1 MARPRRLPQFDYTGV
16 QRYFLT
22 ICTLNRATHFV
33 AADAVKL
40 VVDQI
45 LLVAEQEAMAIPVY
59 LLMPDH
65 AHLLVDGEHDGSDL
79 NMFIKLA
86 KQHSGYEFKKKYRKH
101 LWQDGYYEHVLR
113 DAEKTEE
120 VIEYIVSN
128 PVRSKLAENP
138 QDYPYWGSTVHTR
151 KEILEFIGWASH
163 RYKPPWRE

>member
-1 MARPRRLPQFDYTGV
+1 MSRPRRLPHFDYLGV

-22 ICTLNRATHFV
+22 ICTLDRARYFI
-33 AADAVKL
+33 AADPVKL

-45 LLVAEQEAMAIPVY
+45 LRIAVQEAMAIPVY

-65 AHLLVDGEHDGSDL
+65 AHLLVDGENDAADL
-79 NMFIKLA
+79 KAFMKLA
-86 KQHSGYEFKKKYRKH
+86 KQHSCYQFKKEYRKH

-113 DAEKTEE
+113 DAEKSEE

-128 PVRSKLAENP
+128 PVRGKLVENP
-138 QDYPYWGSTVHTR
+138 ADYPYWGSTVYTR
-151 KEILEFIGWASH
+151 EEVLDFIGWASH